1 MDCDMFMK
9 QIPLLKLFK
18 PYKLIKKSFIDFLDD
33 KSKKTFF
40 KHRFYFECSKSKDES
55 CMNHEC
61 KYNFIKLHGNEF
73 YNELMHEI
81 KTNQW

>member
-1 MDCDMFMK
+1 M
-9 QIPLLKLFK
+9 INSSVLKDLFK
-18 PYKLIKKSFIDFLDD
+18 PYELHFLGLEDLLNVTGLSLKDGIKIDVQD
-33 KSKKTFF
+33 
-40 KHRFYFECSKSKDES
+40 ECSKSIDES